1 MGTDLLN
8 YHQELQKL
16 LLQLLELTIM
26 VLDLLVSYNCF
37 EINSDK
43 LQILL
48 VYQIHLKPANQCIHL
63 DQPYQGSVILKV
75 RQFRGFASNA
85 RIIDNA

>member
-1 MGTDLLN
+1 MVIDPRN
-8 YHQELQKL
+8 HHQELLKL
-16 LLQLLELTIM
+16 LQQLLELTIM

-43 LQILL
+43 LRILL

-63 DQPYQGSVILKV
+63 DQPFD
-75 RQFRGFASNA
+75 R
-85 RIIDNA
+85 

>member
-1 MGTDLLN
+1 MVIDPRN
-8 YHQELQKL
+8 HHQELLKL
-16 LLQLLELTIM
+16 LQQLLELTIM
-26 VLDLLVSYNCF
+26 VLDLSVSYNWF

-48 VYQIHLKPANQCIHL
+48 VYQIHLKLANQCIHL